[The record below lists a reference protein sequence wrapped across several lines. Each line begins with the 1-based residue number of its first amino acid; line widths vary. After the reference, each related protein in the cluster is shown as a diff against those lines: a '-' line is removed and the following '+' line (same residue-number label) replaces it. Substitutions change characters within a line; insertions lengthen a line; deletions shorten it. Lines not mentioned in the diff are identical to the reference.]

1 MVPSGEDDFI
11 REGTEFAFAAVNN
24 LDVGQFFR
32 RANIRLSV
40 CAVDTDPVSFSVE
53 TRDGRLTRTTPSEVS
68 LSRNLR
74 LTSPGDRDRGIIV
87 RSEDGN
93 QLSVIVIS
101 EEFTSS
107 DSFKVLPSVNL
118 PNTEYEYYALSVPI
132 TETVVPT
139 ATPGEPELLQEP
151 QGNSVIVI
159 VTSQPNTQLT
169 LTLSQ
174 EVDISSAQD
183 IVQQISSTVINAGE
197 TVVFTLPNA
206 GQTLYLNSLFDVT
219 GSRVLSNKPIAFFT
233 GHECGTLPA
242 EMLFCD
248 QMVEQIPPTS
258 TWGTTFIT
266 SPIADRIEPD
276 MFKFIASRDNTII
289 RAICNDSFLIEDIE
303 LDAGEIGEISSD
315 QSCYYESTSPILV
328 VQFSTAD
335 PNLPDGD
342 PFMVVVP
349 PVEQFQTQYIVN
361 AFSAPSGPL
370 SDAGFH
376 YINVMVPVPFPSPE
390 PFILTVL
397 IDGSPVEGLVPVP
410 CIFDTQ
416 IVCAF
421 TAAMRVGVG
430 LHSVETEEGGF
441 PFGVVVYWQA
451 FRVGQGYP
459 GGMRQSPIACKL
471 YQ

>member
-1 MVPSGEDDFI
+1 MALSWLVLLLLSTFYSCHSAGAQEVSCFLSTDCRGSVEDAGSLGDASDCCAGRGLSYQTSSGVCTLCFREDDFI

-219 GSRVLSNKPIAFFT
+219 GSRVLSNKPIA
-233 GHECGTLPA
+233 
-242 EMLFCD
+242 
-248 QMVEQIPPTS
+248 
-258 TWGTTFIT
+258 
-266 SPIADRIEPD
+266 DR
-276 MFKFIASRDNTII
+276 KS
-289 RAICNDSFLIEDIE
+289 
-303 LDAGEIGEISSD
+303 
-315 QSCYYESTSPILV
+315 V
-328 VQFSTAD
+328 V
-335 PNLPDGD
+335 
-342 PFMVVVP
+342 
-349 PVEQFQTQYIVN
+349 
-361 AFSAPSGPL
+361 
-370 SDAGFH
+370 
-376 YINVMVPVPFPSPE
+376 
-390 PFILTVL
+390 
-397 IDGSPVEGLVPVP
+397 
-410 CIFDTQ
+410 
-416 IVCAF
+416 
-421 TAAMRVGVG
+421 
-430 LHSVETEEGGF
+430 
-441 PFGVVVYWQA
+441 
-451 FRVGQGYP
+451 
-459 GGMRQSPIACKL
+459 
-471 YQ
+471 